1 MSRKPEQLL
10 WDRKRRALPRAI
22 HIERIENLVGA
33 GTPDQCAIYCGR
45 VTWMEDKV
53 ARLPKKAATRLQF
66 NHPMEPEQCNWHLN
80 WYQHGGASLIV
91 IEVIDHGLFI
101 VPGYAADMVNK
112 FTASSIASFA
122 AMWASLASYLRT
134 GE

>member
-1 MSRKPEQLL
+1 MGRKPEQLL
-10 WDRKRRALPRAI
+10 WDRKRRALLRAI

-80 WYQHGGASLIV
+80 WYQKGGASIIV
-91 IEVIDHGLFI
+91 IEVIDHGLFMI
-101 VPGYAADMVNK
+101 PGYGADAVNE
-112 FTASSIASFA
+112 FTAASIARYA
-122 AMWASLASYLRT
+122 ANWARIDRYLMDHR
-134 GE
+134 